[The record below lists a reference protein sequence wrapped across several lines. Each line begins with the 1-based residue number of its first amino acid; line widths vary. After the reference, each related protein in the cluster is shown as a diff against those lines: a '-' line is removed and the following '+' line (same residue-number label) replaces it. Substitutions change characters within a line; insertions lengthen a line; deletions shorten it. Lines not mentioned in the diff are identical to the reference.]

1 MRSGQLARCAPRRY
15 GENEIEKGVSMVKRM
30 TKSKATRGVVT
41 YRIVYA
47 SRKYPHAR
55 NQELKVDL
63 RRGEAIDTEYAGVD
77 IVAARS
83 PLALAEN
90 QDRQDRTVLNARTS
104 TPPPPTR
111 PLSGREW

>member
-1 MRSGQLARCAPRRY
+1 
-15 GENEIEKGVSMVKRM
+15 MVKRM

-83 PLALAEN
+83 PLALAE
-90 QDRQDRTVLNARTS
+90 DQDRTVLNARTS